1 MPHIRLSRRAFR
13 ASLVTSLTLVAAM
26 VSTSPAMA
34 DDDGLVAST
43 TSASQQECQ
52 APVLSQPFSD
62 LKDNRHYV
70 LAPGGD
76 FSDPN
81 GAGWQFSGGAHIA
94 NDTTPGGNA
103 GGTLEMPSGS
113 VAVSPVMCVDMS
125 YPTAR
130 LWARTNGGDGDVH
143 VSVSYAGTKTEL
155 DPQEVGHVKGD
166 RERWKLSGDLQ
177 IKPQLAGK
185 AEGWRRVAF
194 VLEAG
199 GKTGDFQVDDFY
211 VDPRMSR

>member
-1 MPHIRLSRRAFR
+1 MPYIQLSRRVRR
-13 ASLVTSLTLVAAM
+13 ASLLASLTLAAAM
-26 VSTSPAMA
+26 VSAAPAMA
-34 DDDGLVAST
+34 DDGLVAST
-43 TSASQQECQ
+43 TSASQQECM

-76 FSDPN
+76 FSSPT
-81 GAGWQFSGGAHIA
+81 GAGWQFFGGAHIA
-94 NDTTPGGNA
+94 NDTTPNGNA

-113 VAVSPVMCVDMS
+113 SAVSPVMCVDMT

-130 LWARTNGGDGDVH
+130 LWARTLGGDGDVSI
-143 VSVSYAGTKTEL
+143 SVSYAGTKTEL
-155 DPQEVGHVKGD
+155 APQEVGHVKGD
-166 RERWKLSGDLQ
+166 RQRWKLSGDVQ

-185 AEGWRRVAF
+185 ADGWRKVAF

-199 GKTGDFQVDDFY
+199 GKTGQFQVDDFY

>member
-1 MPHIRLSRRAFR
+1 MPHIHLSRRAFR
-13 ASLVTSLTLVAAM
+13 ASLVLSLTLVAAM
-26 VSTSPAMA
+26 VSTTPAMA
-34 DDDGLVAST
+34 DDDGLVATT

-52 APVLSQPFSD
+52 APALSQPFSD

-76 FSDPN
+76 FSDPS
-81 GAGWQFSGGAHIA
+81 GAGWQFFGGARIA
-94 NDTTPGGNA
+94 NDITPDGND
-103 GGTLEMPSGS
+103 GSTLEMPSGS
-113 VAVSPVMCVDMS
+113 GAVSPVMCVDMT

-130 LWARTNGGDGDVH
+130 LWARTMGGDGDVS

-155 DPQEVGHVKGD
+155 RPQEVGHVKGD
-166 RERWKLSGDLQ
+166 RERWKLSGDVH
-177 IKPQLAGK
+177 IKPELAGK
-185 AEGWRRVAF
+185 IEGWRKVAF